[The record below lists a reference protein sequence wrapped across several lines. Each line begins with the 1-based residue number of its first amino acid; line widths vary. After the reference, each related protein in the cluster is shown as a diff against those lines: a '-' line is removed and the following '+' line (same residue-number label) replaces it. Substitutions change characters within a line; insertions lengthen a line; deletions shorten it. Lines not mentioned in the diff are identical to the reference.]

1 MTSATLPFR
10 PLAHRS
16 TATVAQPLLVP
27 GPFRRA
33 AIVVGDLLGVTAIV
47 LCIPFVVLAVATPV
61 VLSVGLLMWLTGLR

>member
-10 PLAHRS
+10 PLPLRS
-16 TATVAQPLLVP
+16 TASVAQPLLVP

-61 VLSVGLLMWLTGLR
+61 VLCVGLLMWLTGLR

>member
-10 PLAHRS
+10 PLALRS
-16 TATVAQPLLVP
+16 TASVAQPLLVP

-61 VLSVGLLMWLTGLR
+61 VLCVGLLMWLTGLR

>member
-10 PLAHRS
+10 PLARRS
-16 TATVAQPLLVP
+16 TASVAQPLLVP